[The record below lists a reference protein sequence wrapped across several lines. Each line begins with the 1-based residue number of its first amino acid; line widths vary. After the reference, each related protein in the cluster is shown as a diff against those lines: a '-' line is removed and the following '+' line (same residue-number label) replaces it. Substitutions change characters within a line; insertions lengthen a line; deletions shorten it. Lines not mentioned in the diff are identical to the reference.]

1 MPTIRYVLTIST
13 CINEKTSIPFCK
25 KVVIESMLLQ
35 KVFLSRP
42 FGKYLDGGLIAN
54 NPTLDALTEIQ
65 EYCLALKAVN
75 RESEAAPVSLVV
87 SIGTGHIPVSVIK
100 NMDMYRP
107 DSIYDNA
114 KLVLGI
120 NTLGTLIV
128 DQV

>member
-1 MPTIRYVLTIST
+1 M
-13 CINEKTSIPFCK
+13 
-25 KVVIESMLLQ
+25 
-35 KVFLSRP
+35 
-42 FGKYLDGGLIAN
+42 DGGLIAN

-128 DQV
+128 DQVCI